1 MGTTRKTLSR
11 IKALVDDELLPLG
24 ARIAE
29 LGTQNLWCE
38 SGNAVQ
44 FLCFFQECGAKVSM
58 TEAEAAKV
66 ANGGYLGF
74 Y

>member
-1 MGTTRKTLSR
+1 MDRRASSVR
-11 IKALVDDELLPLG
+11 SE
-24 ARIAE
+24 
-29 LGTQNLWCE
+29 TQNLWCE